1 MNAHFLEAKKL
12 LRLIEERDPQCARLL
27 VKAIEEFNLAGGD
40 MPIRYIL
47 LHIYTALPDVALSE
61 KEKELLKVQ
70 IPSSDKSERDNSL
83 WSPIQETQAH

>member
-1 MNAHFLEAKKL
+1 MNQHNYEAHRY

-47 LHIYTALPDVALSE
+47 LQIYTAIPEAALSE
-61 KEKELLKVQ
+61 KEKEFLCQKSSECLTSELK
-70 IPSSDKSERDNSL
+70 PSKHRTGRALS
-83 WSPIQETQAH
+83 A